1 MPVMAALKRMPG
13 LGRSASGCKLVL
25 SAFSAAHRRGV
36 DRQQLRRFRASQSC
50 RVGLG
55 RAAVARSVAQD
66 RLKSRA
72 NLGCFAAVL
81 CPMSAEQIALMFD
94 HLRDQVVLALKA
106 KEEDASMIADLQQQ
120 LGAQTEKVKI
130 LEAQLQELRQVVLGL
145 TQEEVEE
152 EGEEESESTG
162 TPPAPTPEELEEQ
175 TDSDA
180 EHLATPSPSQIAKIL
195 LQQVFTRL
203 AAKGETT
210 EGVQKSQSDDVIMWA
225 GPGVQVEEQQTTTQ
239 SADARILQACPAVEV
254 EEQHTTRWVCV
265 RRSGM
270 DIRSGPYVQRTDVAG
285 YLPAQ
290 KVFHVSEERRG
301 LHGTIFLKLADGTGW
316 VFSETRSGTFCKP
329 ADAQHAEM
337 EWTGQ
342 PWTWQEKDNRGWKDH
357 HEKSWSGSSD
367 YENKVWWTADKDDLD
382 RPNNG
387 GWDYREKRS
396 WSGSS
401 DSNTSGWWMGKEQGG
416 WNSRDPWAQ
425 WQKNQ
430 Y

>member
-1 MPVMAALKRMPG
+1 
-13 LGRSASGCKLVL
+13 
-25 SAFSAAHRRGV
+25 
-36 DRQQLRRFRASQSC
+36 
-50 RVGLG
+50 
-55 RAAVARSVAQD
+55 
-66 RLKSRA
+66 
-72 NLGCFAAVL
+72 
-81 CPMSAEQIALMFD
+81 MSAEQIALMFD
-94 HLRDQVVLALKA
+94 QLRDQVVLALKA

-120 LGAQTEKVKI
+120 LGTQTEKVKI
-130 LEAQLQELRQVVLGL
+130 LEAQLQELKQVVLGL
-145 TQEEVEE
+145 TEEEVEE

-180 EHLATPSPSQIAKIL
+180 ELPPPPPSQIAKIL

-210 EGVQKSQSDDVIMWA
+210 DTVQKSQSDDASKWEA
-225 GPGVQVEEQQTTTQ
+225 GPGVEVEEQQTTTQ
-239 SADARILQACPAVEV
+239 SADARILQAGPAAEV

-337 EWTGQ
+337 EWYGQ
-342 PWTWQEKDNRGWKDH
+342 AWTCQDKDNRGWKDH
-357 HEKSWSGSSD
+357 HQNSWSGSSD
-367 YENKVWWTADKDDLD
+367 YDNKGWWTADKDDLD
-382 RPNNG
+382 RSNNG
-387 GWDYREKRS
+387 GWDNREKRS

-401 DSNTSGWWMGKEQGG
+401 DSKTSGWWMGKEQGG
-416 WNSRDPWAQ
+416 WKSSHPWAQ
-425 WQKNQ
+425 WQKNR

>member
-1 MPVMAALKRMPG
+1 M
-13 LGRSASGCKLVL
+13 
-25 SAFSAAHRRGV
+25 
-36 DRQQLRRFRASQSC
+36 
-50 RVGLG
+50 
-55 RAAVARSVAQD
+55 
-66 RLKSRA
+66 
-72 NLGCFAAVL
+72 
-81 CPMSAEQIALMFD
+81 E
-94 HLRDQVVLALKA
+94 
-106 KEEDASMIADLQQQ
+106 
-120 LGAQTEKVKI
+120 
-130 LEAQLQELRQVVLGL
+130 
-145 TQEEVEE
+145 
-152 EGEEESESTG
+152 
-162 TPPAPTPEELEEQ
+162 
-175 TDSDA
+175 
-180 EHLATPSPSQIAKIL
+180 
-195 LQQVFTRL
+195 
-203 AAKGETT
+203 
-210 EGVQKSQSDDVIMWA
+210 
-225 GPGVQVEEQQTTTQ
+225 VEEQQTTTQ
-239 SADARILQACPAVEV
+239 STDARILLACPAVEV

-290 KVFHVSEERRG
+290 KVFHASEERRG

-337 EWTGQ
+337 EWHGQ
-342 PWTWQEKDNRGWKDH
+342 PWTCQEKDNREWKDH

-367 YENKVWWTADKDDLD
+367 YENKVWLMADKDDLD

-401 DSNTSGWWMGKEQGG
+401 DSKTSGWWMGKEQGG

>member
-1 MPVMAALKRMPG
+1 MGVACMACLAWEGARVA
-13 LGRSASGCKLVL
+13 ASL
-25 SAFSAAHRRGV
+25 FSAPLLLRGVGV
-36 DRQQLRRFRASQSC
+36 DRQQLRKLQSIA
-50 RVGLG
+50 VMSVLLG

-66 RLKSRA
+66 TLKKPRKPWLLRSRA
-72 NLGCFAAVL
+72 LPNVGRANCSHVRPLERSSGLGLEGQRGRCIDDRGPPAAAGQ
-81 CPMSAEQIALMFD
+81 PNRESENPGGAAP
-94 HLRDQVVLALKA
+94 
-106 KEEDASMIADLQQQ
+106 
-120 LGAQTEKVKI
+120 GAQ
-130 LEAQLQELRQVVLGL
+130 AGGAGPHAGGGGGGGRG
-145 TQEEVEE
+145 
-152 EGEEESESTG
+152 ESESTG

-180 EHLATPSPSQIAKIL
+180 ELPPPSPSQIAKIL

-210 EGVQKSQSDDVIMWA
+210 EDVQKSQSDDASKWEA
-225 GPGVQVEEQQTTTQ
+225 GPGVEVEEQQTITQ
-239 SADARILQACPAVEV
+239 STDARILQACPAVEV

-337 EWTGQ
+337 EWNGQ
-342 PWTWQEKDNRGWKDH
+342 PWTCQEKDNRGWKDH

-382 RPNNG
+382 RPKNG

-401 DSNTSGWWMGKEQGG
+401 DSKTSGWWMGKEQGG

>member
-1 MPVMAALKRMPG
+1 
-13 LGRSASGCKLVL
+13 
-25 SAFSAAHRRGV
+25 
-36 DRQQLRRFRASQSC
+36 
-50 RVGLG
+50 
-55 RAAVARSVAQD
+55 
-66 RLKSRA
+66 
-72 NLGCFAAVL
+72 
-81 CPMSAEQIALMFD
+81 MSAEQIALMFD

-120 LGAQTEKVKI
+120 LGSQTEKVKI

-145 TQEEVEE
+145 TQAEVEE
-152 EGEEESESTG
+152 EGEENPSRR
-162 TPPAPTPEELEEQ
+162 ELEEQ

-180 EHLATPSPSQIAKIL
+180 ELPPPSPSQIAKIL

-210 EGVQKSQSDDVIMWA
+210 EDVQKSQSDDASKWEA
-225 GPGVQVEEQQTTTQ
+225 GPGV
-239 SADARILQACPAVEV
+239 EV
-254 EEQHTTRWVCV
+254 E
-265 RRSGM
+265 
-270 DIRSGPYVQRTDVAG
+270 
-285 YLPAQ
+285 
-290 KVFHVSEERRG
+290 
-301 LHGTIFLKLADGTGW
+301 
-316 VFSETRSGTFCKP
+316 
-329 ADAQHAEM
+329 
-337 EWTGQ
+337 
-342 PWTWQEKDNRGWKDH
+342 EKDNRGWKDH

-382 RPNNG
+382 RPKNG

-401 DSNTSGWWMGKEQGG
+401 DSKTSGWWMGKEQGG